1 MILLKYSYWFVFLL
15 AIALAAFL
23 RLYLLGE
30 APPGLNVDEAV
41 YGEGALDILE
51 KGPRF
56 FINFQ
61 GGGGIITAYIVSF
74 FFWLLEPSALVL
86 RFQASFMGILTT
98 GLVFFTVRAMLAD
111 STDQE
116 KTQANWIAALSAL
129 FLAIDP
135 RYATIGRTA
144 FSAMHVPFLQ
154 ILTILCFWQA
164 YHHLSNRH
172 KQGFVYT
179 LVSAAFLALNLY
191 AYLSAFITPPL
202 FLAFMMIS
210 LISERIWPI
219 QHQLKTRAP
228 QQSFQWGYFWG
239 TFCIVLL
246 PLLLFY
252 IFNPQSGSIER
263 VNYLTGLIF
272 HEEASQG
279 NPWGRL
285 WSGLVGNY
293 TAFGLSP
300 LQALLNGDW
309 LALSRDSLNL
319 LVCLGL
325 GLLLFYLKQ
334 PAYQFLLLWW
344 GFTILPAALSPDI
357 VPHTLRAIGVY
368 TPTSIIAA
376 FCVVALSRQVGRGLR
391 LLKLDDFRAKKQ
403 YFFGLA
409 TISLLILGQVGLVYP
424 QELWNRFTYYFNH
437 WPYKAHTQTSYNLP
451 AVELANYMIAHA
463 KPQTAYFAPFNA
475 TTQFLY
481 RLSNS
486 PSPLYWISPD
496 EAILAQDFAQGLK
509 QNKAVQLVRWTDPL
523 YTKYV
528 NIDPKHVLDYYLQK
542 YGTLTRVQIFPL
554 YQIEH
559 YRLDFEPINLQAAEI
574 LNEIN
579 LNFEH
584 QIELLGYAFG
594 NTGVTNPLTQTVEAG
609 RQIWA
614 KLRWQALNPHPED
627 MKISLRLQDQ
637 QGHRV
642 AHVDQYLLN
651 NILRLRSRDWSFN
664 QAEDLY
670 LTLPIPEHLM
680 PGLYTLE
687 LRVYGD
693 QNLQPLPSVHDPN
706 PSHFLGQITLKPP
719 AQIADRTAL
728 NLPPDPFQRIGH
740 QLALYLSPDMI
751 PQEAKPGQTFD
762 LALTWQALEVGL
774 PAYQFDLA
782 LDQTNTLQPKTLI
795 GGEAYPITAWRKD
808 EVLSQQLRLR
818 IPPNIQG
825 SQTLALQIWLDETIV
840 AHWPIKSIEI
850 HDWSH
855 QQTLPETVKTL
866 TASPPIFAEQIVWL
880 GYQVA
885 PSGAD
890 NRSTKLTLYWRGL
903 EPLQINYLSFVH
915 VLNEADQLLTQV
927 DHGPGNGTYPSSGW
941 VPGEVIA
948 DEFMLAIDLCAAVL
962 TSDSFD
968 ESQRPKTI
976 IAGFYHPQTF
986 RRLPLRSDPA
996 AVMSEEGIIAASGN
1010 ALRVAIEDLMDQTVC
1025 TN

>member
-1 MILLKYSYWFVFLL
+1 MILFRYSYWLVFFV

-23 RLYLLGE
+23 RLYHLGE

-86 RFQASFMGILTT
+86 RFQAGFMGVLTT

-111 STDQE
+111 PTDQG

-154 ILTILCFWQA
+154 VLTILCFWQA
-164 YHHLSNRH
+164 YNISTITF
-172 KQGFVYT
+172 KKKIYT
-179 LVSAAFLALNLY
+179 LFSAVFLALNLY

-202 FLAFMMIS
+202 FLTFMMIS
-210 LISERIWPI
+210 LLSDRIWPI
-219 QHQLKTRAP
+219 QHRIKTEEG
-228 QQSFQWGYFWG
+228 QQPFQWAYFWG
-239 TFCIVLL
+239 AFCLML
-246 PLLLFY
+246 FPLLLFY
-252 IFNPQSGSIER
+252 VFNPQSGSIER

-272 HEEASQG
+272 NEETSQG
-279 NPWGRL
+279 GPWGRL
-285 WSGLVGNY
+285 WYGLVGNY

-325 GLLLFYLKQ
+325 GLLLFYLRQ

-344 GFTILPAALSPDI
+344 SFTILPAALSPDSI
-357 VPHTLRAIGVY
+357 PHILRAIGVY

-376 FCVVALSRQVGRGLR
+376 FCVVTLSRQVGRGLR
-391 LLKLDDFRAKKQ
+391 LLKLDNFTIKKQ
-403 YFFGLA
+403 YFLGLA
-409 TISLLILGQVGLVYP
+409 ALSLLILGQVSLVYP
-424 QELWNRFTYYFNH
+424 QKLWSRFTYYFNH
-437 WPYKAHTQTSYNLP
+437 WPHKAHTQTSYNLP
-451 AVELANYMIAHA
+451 AVELANYMMAQS

-481 RLSNS
+481 RLSDS

-496 EAILAQDFAQGLK
+496 EAILAQNFAQVLK
-509 QNKAVQLVRWTDPL
+509 QNKTVQLVRWTDPL

-542 YGTLTRVQIFPL
+542 YGTLTAVQAFPL

-559 YRLDFEPINLQAAEI
+559 YRLDFQPENFQTTEV

-579 LNFEH
+579 LNFAH

-609 RQIWA
+609 QQIWA
-614 KLRWQALNPHPED
+614 KLRWQALHPHPED
-627 MKISLRLQDQ
+627 MKVSLRLQDQ

-642 AHVDQYLLN
+642 AQVDQYLLN
-651 NILRLRSRDWSFN
+651 NILRLRSRDWPFN

-680 PGLYTLE
+680 PGLYTLG

-693 QNLQPLPSVHDPN
+693 KNLQPLPAIHDPN
-706 PSHFLGQITLKPP
+706 PTHFLGKITLKPP
-719 AQIADRTAL
+719 AQIADRTVL
-728 NLPPDPFQRIGH
+728 DLPSDPFQRIEH
-740 QLALYLSPDMI
+740 QLALYLSPDLI
-751 PQEAKPGQTFD
+751 PQEAKPGQTFN
-762 LALTWQALEVGL
+762 LALTWQALEAGL
-774 PAYQFDLA
+774 PAYQFDLT
-782 LDQTNTLQPKTLI
+782 LDQTDILQPKTLI

-818 IPPNIQG
+818 MPPNIQG
-825 SQTLALQIWLDETIV
+825 PQTLTLQIWLDETAV
-840 AHWPIKSIEI
+840 APWAIKSIEI
-850 HDWSH
+850 RDWPH
-855 QQTLPETVKTL
+855 QHALPETVKTL
-866 TASPPIFAEQIVWL
+866 TSSPPVFAAQIVWL
-880 GYQVA
+880 GYQVI
-885 PSGAD
+885 PSGPD
-890 NRSTKLTLYWRGL
+890 NRATNLILYWRGL
-903 EPLQINYLSFVH
+903 EPLQTNYLSFVH

-927 DHGPGNGTYPSSGW
+927 DHEPGNGAYPSSGW
-941 VPGEVIA
+941 VPGEVIV
-948 DEFMLAIDLCAAVL
+948 DEFRLAIDLCAAVL
-962 TSDSFD
+962 ASNSFD
-968 ESQRPKTI
+968 DSQRPKNI
-976 IAGFYHPQTF
+976 MAGFYHPQTF
-986 RRLPLRSDPA
+986 HRLPLKSDSADIRP
-996 AVMSEEGIIAASGN
+996 EEGIIAASGN
-1010 ALRVAIEDLMDQTVC
+1010 ALRFAIEDLMDQTAC
-1025 TN
+1025 AN